1 MTIVT
6 IYIDN
11 YVGEY
16 EFWFKGKSYE
26 KNGVSTIGFF
36 K

>member
-1 MTIVT
+1 MT

-16 EFWFKGKSYE
+16 EFWFKGNLVLDDFWKL
-26 KNGVSTIGFF
+26 K